1 MHTIEIGAQVP
12 RWHNAFLK
20 AVGLT
25 ALRLLGWRLD
35 LRLPDLP
42 RFVVIGAPHT
52 SNWDGVIAVAT
63 IFVIQVRVNWW
74 VKHTAFRWPFKS
86 AMNWLGAVPVHRGAA
101 QSMVDET
108 VASFRQRPHLI
119 LAIAPE
125 GTRQRAE
132 KWKKGFYRV
141 AHQAGVPIVLAY
153 FDYRRKVCGAGLV
166 IIPTGDYEADT
177 AKMLEFY
184 RDKTP
189 RHPENYSGRA

>member
-1 MHTIEIGAQVP
+1 MHTIEIGANVP

-20 AVGLT
+20 TVGLA

-35 LRLPDLP
+35 IHLPDRAKL
-42 RFVVIGAPHT
+42 VIIGAPHT

-63 IFVIQVRVNWW
+63 IFVIQVRINWW
-74 VKHTAFRWPFKS
+74 VKHTVFRWPFK
-86 AMNWLGAVPVHRGAA
+86 NLVTWLGGVPVRRGAA
-101 QSMVDET
+101 QGMVDET
-108 VASFRQRPHLI
+108 VASFRERPHLI

-153 FDYRRKVCGAGLV
+153 FDYRRKICGTGPV
-166 IIPTGDYEADT
+166 ITPTGDYAADT
-177 AKMLEFY
+177 ATMLEFY
-184 RDKTP
+184 REITP
-189 RHPENYSGRA
+189 RHPENYCGVA